1 MSRGTGSSFLAFL
14 IGLIAGGILGLLYAP
29 EKGSHTRDKLSFLL
43 DKYKK
48 RSEEILAEILE
59 GKTKVQSEAK
69 VEGEK
74 IINSAK
80 EKAEKL
86 LDDVNGLM
94 DQIKKS

>member
-1 MSRGTGSSFLAFL
+1 MSRGSGSSFFTFL
-14 IGLIAGGILGLLYAP
+14 LGIIVGGILGLLYAP

-48 RSEEILAEILE
+48 RSEEIFAELLE

-74 IINSAK
+74 IISGAK

>member
-1 MSRGTGSSFLAFL
+1 MSRGSSSFFSFL
-14 IGLIAGGILGLLYAP
+14 FGLVAGSILGLLYTP
-29 EKGSHTRDKLSFLL
+29 EKGANTRDKLSFLL

-48 RSEEILAEILE
+48 RFEEILSEIIE
-59 GKTKVQSEAK
+59 GKAKVESEAK

-94 DQIKKS
+94 DQIKNN

>member
-1 MSRGTGSSFLAFL
+1 MSRGSSSFFSFL
-14 IGLIAGGILGLLYAP
+14 FGLVAGSILGLLYAP
-29 EKGSHTRDKLSFLL
+29 EKGANTRDKLSFLL

-48 RSEEILAEILE
+48 RFEEILSEIIE
-59 GKTKVQSEAK
+59 GKAKVESEAK

-94 DQIKKS
+94 DQIKNN

>member
-14 IGLIAGGILGLLYAP
+14 IGLITGGILGLLYAP

-48 RSEEILAEILE
+48 RSEEIFAELLE

-69 VEGEK
+69 AEGEK

>member
-1 MSRGTGSSFLAFL
+1 MSRGSGSSFFAFL
-14 IGLIAGGILGLLYAP
+14 LGIVAGGILGLLYAP

-48 RSEEILAEILE
+48 RFEEIMGEIME
-59 GKTKVQSEAK
+59 GKHKVESEAK

-74 IINSAK
+74 IISGAK

-94 DQIKKS
+94 DQIKKG